1 MLETENLC
9 KAFGRR
15 AAVRGLNVS
24 IQRGEIFAFVGPNG
38 AGKTTTLR
46 MLTTLLKPDRGTIRL
61 NGIDLIKEP
70 HKALRFIGYV
80 SQAGGA
86 DRFATGR
93 EDLLLQAKLYGL
105 KDAKQRVEEVL
116 TMFGLGD
123 LADRLVG
130 TYSGGGK
137 SAALILP

>member
-80 SQAGGA
+80 SQAGG
-86 DRFATGR
+86 R
-93 EDLLLQAKLYGL
+93 
-105 KDAKQRVEEVL
+105 
-116 TMFGLGD
+116 
-123 LADRLVG
+123 
-130 TYSGGGK
+130 
-137 SAALILP
+137 